1 MLGFP
6 IPQSPFN
13 NVLTYA
19 VTTQAEPDMRF
30 VSLSFDLL
38 RASPKPVNVQAT
50 VSRLGIFNEPVPEM
64 KGTYKLIKFTELQEK
79 LNQGL
84 EVSLK

>member
-1 MLGFP
+1 
-6 IPQSPFN
+6 
-13 NVLTYA
+13 
-19 VTTQAEPDMRF
+19 MRF